1 MTDETIEAGEAPAP
15 GPEREPL
22 DLELVKR
29 VLEAALLSA
38 SEPLTALQMKRLFSG
53 ELDVESLRRILDE
66 LKEEWAG
73 RSVELTQVASGWR
86 FRVKP
91 DFQKYL
97 DRIASDKAP
106 RYSRAVLETLAIIA
120 YRQPATRGDIED
132 IRGVAVS
139 PATLKALE
147 ERGWIDVVGHRESPG
162 RPALFATTRRFLDDL
177 NLRSLEELP
186 ALEELQST
194 LDAALGPAPVP
205 AQAPLLGLA
214 NDAASEPSPDEAP
227 TPEAEAPAP
236 SHETE
241 HDDHAR

>member
-1 MTDETIEAGEAPAP
+1 MTDEIFEAGEAPAP
-15 GPEREPL
+15 APEREPL
-22 DLELVKR
+22 DLDLVKR

-53 ELDVESLRRILDE
+53 ELDIESLRRILDD

-97 DRIASDKAP
+97 DRIASEKAP

-177 NLRSLEELP
+177 NLRSLEEL
-186 ALEELQST
+186 QST

-205 AQAPLLGLA
+205 AQAPLIGL
-214 NDAASEPSPDEAP
+214 SP
-227 TPEAEAPAP
+227 TPEAEAQAP